1 MGVVLQDGKLI
12 SGSIF
17 ENISVTSENA
27 DLKDV
32 EEAVRAVGLEED
44 IRQMPMGLHTVLSED
59 CSTISGGQQ
68 QRILIAR
75 AMVSKPKI
83 LFLDEATSALDNIT
97 QNIVCNTIQ
106 QMRATRIIIAHR
118 LSTVIKCDRI
128 IVLNEGSVAEQGTFE
143 ELMEKKGLFYELA
156 SRQMA

>member
-1 MGVVLQDGKLI
+1 
-12 SGSIF
+12 
-17 ENISVTSENA
+17 
-27 DLKDV
+27 
-32 EEAVRAVGLEED
+32 
-44 IRQMPMGLHTVLSED
+44 
-59 CSTISGGQQ
+59 
-68 QRILIAR
+68 
-75 AMVSKPKI
+75 MVSKPKI

-97 QNIVCNTIQ
+97 QNIVCNTIE

-118 LSTVIKCDRI
+118 LSTVMKCDRI

>member
-1 MGVVLQDGKLI
+1 
-12 SGSIF
+12 
-17 ENISVTSENA
+17 
-27 DLKDV
+27 
-32 EEAVRAVGLEED
+32 
-44 IRQMPMGLHTVLSED
+44 
-59 CSTISGGQQ
+59 
-68 QRILIAR
+68 
-75 AMVSKPKI
+75 MVSKPKI

-97 QNIVCNTIQ
+97 QNIVCNTIE

>member
-1 MGVVLQDGKLI
+1 
-12 SGSIF
+12 
-17 ENISVTSENA
+17 
-27 DLKDV
+27 
-32 EEAVRAVGLEED
+32 
-44 IRQMPMGLHTVLSED
+44 
-59 CSTISGGQQ
+59 
-68 QRILIAR
+68 
-75 AMVSKPKI
+75 MVSKPKI